1 MTLSAGTRLGSY
13 EIVTAIGAGGM
24 GEVYRARDA
33 KLNRD
38 VALKVLPAAFMLDPD
53 RLARFKR
60 EAQVL
65 ASLNH
70 PNIGAIY
77 GFEES
82 ATDQALVLELVDG
95 PTLADRIAQG
105 PIPFDEALP
114 IARQICEALAAAH
127 EQGVIH
133 RDLKPANIKLRPD
146 GTVKVLD
153 FGLAKALEPT
163 PSGVVQAFRPAA
175 AGGPEGPHYNNPL
188 TAPPTITTPAMTA
201 LGVILGT
208 AAYMSPEQAKG
219 RPADKRS
226 DVWAFGGVLYEMLTG
241 KRAFGGEDVA
251 DTLANVL
258 KTDPDWHT
266 LPPEVPSSI
275 RTLLQRCLAKDRRQ
289 RASDIAVAQF
299 VLSDPASLATSS
311 GADASIAGARATP
324 LWKSAFPVAAAMLL
338 TAMLVG
344 LGAWRLRPSSAP
356 APVARFFIVR
366 PQTPIN
372 ISRHV
377 VAISPDGTQLA
388 YLGNNRLFLRSLSEF
403 DAHPIPGTEE
413 DGTVSS
419 PTFSPDGRSLAF
431 HSQTSNAIRRVAVSG
446 GAPVTICHATAPF
459 GMAWDSSGI
468 VAGQGASGIIRCSP
482 NGGEPEQLATVAEG
496 ELAHGPQML
505 LDGAALLFTI
515 AKAVDGATRWDK
527 ARIVV
532 QTMKSG
538 ERKIVIN
545 GGTDGRY
552 LPTGHLV
559 YAVGGIVFAVGFD
572 PSRQEV
578 IGGAVPVVEGVSRP
592 ALATGVMQFATSSTG
607 TLLYVPGPVG
617 AGATERAIALADQA
631 GTVTRLPIPPG
642 PYVHVRASRDGA
654 RLAVGSDD
662 GKDAIVSIQDLAG
675 TSSMRRLTFGGQN
688 RFPIW
693 SPDGQ
698 RIAFQSD
705 REGDVA
711 IFSQRA
717 DGNGAAERL
726 TRAEKGD
733 AHIPE
738 SWSPDGK
745 LVSFSLVKGPTFSL
759 WMVAI
764 PDGKAAPYGGVESRE
779 PIDSVFS
786 PDGRWIAY
794 SSTPAGAAGGAR
806 SPSRGVY
813 IQPVPATGVRYQI
826 PKQQGLD
833 FHPVWGP
840 KGDTLFYVPSAA
852 SGLMAA
858 VKVTTQPGVVFGT
871 PASLPARVTSSL
883 LSNQGRAHDIT
894 PDGRFIGLVRPT
906 DMDAS
911 EAPSTGQMRIV
922 LNWFEELKQRVPR

>member
-1 MTLSAGTRLGSY
+1 MLTAGTRLGVY
-13 EIVTAIGAGGM
+13 EVVHSLGAGGM

-105 PIPFDEALP
+105 PVSLDEALP
-114 IARQICEALAAAH
+114 IARQICEAIEAAH
-127 EQGVIH
+127 DQGVIH
-133 RDLKPANIKLRPD
+133 RDLKPTNIKLRPD

-153 FGLAKALEPT
+153 FGLAKALSADAGT
-163 PSGVVQAFRPAA
+163 GGHAGPSGMTQS
-175 AGGPEGPHYNNPL
+175 
-188 TAPPTITTPAMTA
+188 PTITTPAMTQ

-226 DVWAFGGVLYEMLTG
+226 DVWAFGCVLYEMLTG
-241 KRAFGGEDVA
+241 RRAFEGEDVA

-258 KTDPDWHT
+258 KADPDWHS
-266 LPPEVPSSI
+266 LPLDVPPSI
-275 RTLLQRCLAKDRRQ
+275 RTLLQRCLAKDRRH
-289 RASDIAVAQF
+289 RVADIAAAQF
-299 VLSDPASLATSS
+299 VLSDPANLAASA
-311 GADASIAGARATP
+311 GARASVPVGARATP
-324 LWKSAFPVAAAMLL
+324 IWKSVLLVAGAVLL
-338 TAMLVG
+338 TTIIVA
-344 LGAWRLRPSSAP
+344 LGASRLQPSSAP
-356 APVARFFIVR
+356 PRVARFTITR
-366 PQTPIN
+366 PQGQLPMN
-372 ISRHV
+372 ITRHI
-377 VAISPDGTQLA
+377 VALSPDGAQLA
-388 YLGNNRLFLRSLSEF
+388 YIGNNRLFVRSLSEF
-403 DAHPIPGTEE
+403 DAHAIPGTEA
-413 DGTVSS
+413 DGDITS
-419 PTFSPDGRSLAF
+419 PTFSPDGRSIAF
-431 HSQTSNAIRRVAVSG
+431 HSQSSNAIRHVAVAG
-446 GAPVTICHATAPF
+446 GAPVTICPAIPPF

-468 VAGQGASGIIRCSP
+468 VAGQGARGVIRCSP
-482 NGGEPEQLATVAEG
+482 NGGAPEQLAAVDEG

-505 LDGAALLFTI
+505 LDGAALLFAI
-515 AKAVDGATRWDK
+515 AKAADGPTRWDK

-538 ERKIVIN
+538 ERKTVVN
-545 GGTDGRY
+545 GGTDARY
-552 LPTGHLV
+552 LRTGHLV

-572 PSRQEV
+572 PARLEV
-578 IGGAVPVVEGVSRP
+578 MGGAVPVVEGVSRP
-592 ALATGVMQFATSSTG
+592 AVATGVVQFATSSTG
-607 TLLYVPGPVG
+607 TMLYVPGPVG
-617 AGATERAIALADQA
+617 GGTTGRAVALADRA

-654 RLAVGSDD
+654 RLAIGSDD
-662 GKDAIVSIQDLAG
+662 GKDAIVSIQELAG
-675 TSSMRRLTFGGQN
+675 TSAMRKLTFGGQN

-711 IFSQRA
+711 IFTQRA
-717 DGNGAAERL
+717 DGNGPAERL
-726 TRAEKGD
+726 TTAEKGA

-738 SWSPDGK
+738 SWSPDGTR
-745 LVSFSLVKGPTFSL
+745 VSFSFVKDPIFSL
-759 WMVAI
+759 WTVAI
-764 PDGKAAPYGGVESRE
+764 ADRKATPFGGVESRE
-779 PIDSVFS
+779 PIGSVFS

-794 SSTPAGAAGGAR
+794 GSTPAGAVGGGI
-806 SPSRGVY
+806 SPSRGIY
-813 IQPVPATGVRYQI
+813 IQPVPATGARYQI

-840 KGDTLFYVPSAA
+840 KGNALFYVPSAA
-852 SGLMAA
+852 SGLLAA
-858 VKVTTQPGVVFGT
+858 VSVTTQPGVMFGP
-871 PASLPARVTSSL
+871 PASLPARVTGSV
-883 LSNQGRAHDIT
+883 LSNQARAYDIL
-894 PDGRFIGLVRPT
+894 PDGRFVGLVGAT
-906 DMDAS
+906 DTDAS
-911 EAPSTGQMRIV
+911 DAAFSGQMRVV
-922 LNWFEELKQRVPR
+922 LNWFEELKRRVPR